1 MHTQVVVGTIRDAHQ
16 LAPLGTLEAEAVLNV
31 NSASRVVCTLL
42 LRNVEAAHVIRVN
55 TQVNEP
61 VPAVLNPLVEVLI
74 SVVRV
79 HEVLNFHLLELTS
92 TENKV
97 TGSDL
102 VTERLTNLANTERR
116 ALTRSSDHIVEVHE
130 NTLSGLRAQEVQT
143 LLIIDR
149 AQVSLHQ
156 TGEVLRLSPLTTSTT
171 VRASNL
177 IHALSRAALLRLK
190 VLQQVILTQT
200 LVAGQALNQRV
211 GEGRHVT
218 GRLPHRTRQNN
229 GGIQANHVRTR
240 ADETLPPL
248 LTDVFLQLCTEGAV
262 VPCGAGTAVNFT
274 GLENKAA
281 ALRERNNVIE
291 GGLFSHSYSFC
302 PATGCDVR
310 EFGLI
315 RGATQ
320 NGTPAFALIG
330 AICTLF
336 DARH

>member
-1 MHTQVVVGTIRDAHQ
+1 M
-16 LAPLGTLEAEAVLNV
+16 
-31 NSASRVVCTLL
+31 
-42 LRNVEAAHVIRVN
+42 
-55 TQVNEP
+55 
-61 VPAVLNPLVEVLI
+61 
-74 SVVRV
+74 
-79 HEVLNFHLLELTS
+79 
-92 TENKV
+92 
-97 TGSDL
+97 
-102 VTERLTNLANTERR
+102 
-116 ALTRSSDHIVEVHE
+116 
-130 NTLSGLRAQEVQT
+130 QT
-143 LLIIDR
+143 LLIVDR
-149 AQVSLHQ
+149 AQVGLHQ
-156 TGEVLRLSPLTTSTT
+156 TGEVLRLSPLAAGAT

-177 IHALSRAALLRLK
+177 FHTLSGAALLRLK

-218 GRLPHRTRQNN
+218 GGSHTCTGQNN
-229 GGIQANHVRTR
+229 GGVQADHVRTG
-240 ADETLPPL
+240 ANETLPPL

-302 PATGCDVR
+302 PATGCGVR

-320 NGTPAFALIG
+320 NGAPVFALIG